1 MAETTIAEQLE
12 RLSTAKTNLRQSII
26 AKQPNDVTFSAA
38 RLDEYPAEVDKI
50 KSTSS
55 LTGATIV
62 ADDILADKVA
72 YGNNGVPITG
82 TIETISVSPTEIK
95 TKDTTI
101 SVGKGYNPEAKT
113 IQISADE
120 QAKIAADN
128 IKVGVSILGEAGT
141 FTAVDDDTIKIKP
154 GYVFHGLV
162 GFVNGEQVIGTMPE
176 YKGEVGE
183 PIYLTNNLIYDTLV
197 FSTNSTL
204 PAGNQSYLYTNNVK
218 GSEPFELGSTET
230 KITLPIHNYQYNYQV
245 KSFLGNSLIA
255 QTEVFELPKLYNVGL
270 TFGEANSTS
279 ASWNPPFVQFIGKII
294 DYQYDEANHIYE
306 ISAFGDGLVADEI
319 FNFYFNYN
327 ETESENTGSSYH
339 YGEGGF
345 RIFERE
351 KTVSDVELY
360 FTAKGHLSIF
370 GVPFPFQKGKIKI
383 DTTIGQ
389 VEFWYQ
395 VPCNIYYQTETSYEL
410 LEFGS
415 YNTSILRTNLP
426 AEIQNQAVTI
436 AVEPKGLDYISTL
449 GTYATTIT
457 KS

>member
-55 LTGATIV
+55 LTGATVV
-62 ADDILADKVA
+62 ADDVLAGKVT

-82 TIETISVSPTEIK
+82 TIETISVSPTEIAA
-95 TKDTTI
+95 KDTTI
-101 SVGKGYNPEAKT
+101 AVGKGYNPEAKT
-113 IQISADE
+113 IQIAAGE
-120 QAKIAADN
+120 QAKITENN
-128 IKVGVSILGEAGT
+128 IRMGASILGVEGT
-141 FTAVDDDTIKIKP
+141 FTEVKDNTKKITSA
-154 GYVFHGLV
+154 YVFHDLV

-176 YKGEVGE
+176 YKGEVGS
-183 PIYLTNNLIYDTLV
+183 PISLTNNLIYDTLV
-197 FSTNSTL
+197 FSTNSAL
-204 PAGNQSYLYTNNVK
+204 PEGNQSYLYTNNVK

-230 KITLPIHNYQYNYQV
+230 KITLPIHNYQHNYQV

-270 TFGEANSTS
+270 IFSEANSTS
-279 ASWNPPFVQFIGKII
+279 ASWSAPFVQFTGKII
-294 DYQYDEANHIYE
+294 DYQYDEVNHIYE
-306 ISAFGDGLVADEI
+306 IPAFGDGLVVDEI

-327 ETESENTGSSYH
+327 ETEDTGSFYH

-345 RIFERE
+345 RISEGE

-383 DTTIGQ
+383 DTTMGQ

-436 AVEPKGLDYISTL
+436 VVEPKGLDYISTL

-457 KS
+457 KP